1 MRASQLHYLP
11 LSPTI
16 YLLLVGLFVLLV
28 VLIQIRV
35 LRYTYERLG
44 LSPPVALL
52 LLLGS
57 LLGSA
62 INIPV
67 AELPGQSILSGREIS
82 YFGMRYIIPTVLD
95 WPGTVIAINVG
106 GALIPSLTSVYLLG
120 KQRLW
125 GAGLV
130 AIGCVA
136 AICYWLAEPIS
147 GLGIALPV
155 FAPSLAAAA
164 VALLLSRQQAA
175 PLAYISGSLGTL
187 IGADLLNLHK
197 ISDLGAPIASIGG
210 AGTSD
215 GVFLS
220 GVIAVLIASLWPS
233 ASAHP
238 SAA

>member
-1 MRASQLHYLP
+1 VAISQLHYLP
-11 LSPTI
+11 LSPTN
-16 YLLLVGLFVLLV
+16 YLLLVGLFVVLV

-44 LSPPVALL
+44 LSPPVAR
-52 LLLGS
+52 S

-106 GALIPSLTSVYLLG
+106 GALIPSLTSFYLLAT
-120 KQRLW
+120 QRLW
-125 GAGLV
+125 GSGLV
-130 AIGCVA
+130 AIACVA
-136 AICYWLAEPIS
+136 AICYWLAEPVP

-164 VALLLSRQQAA
+164 VALLLTRQQAA

-187 IGADLLNLHK
+187 IGADLLNLDK
-197 ISDLGAPIASIGG
+197 ISGIGAPVASIGG
-210 AGTSD
+210 AGAFD
-215 GVFLS
+215 GVFLA

-238 SAA
+238 SHAR

>member
-16 YLLLVGLFVLLV
+16 YLLLVGLFVVLV

-35 LRYTYERLG
+35 LRYTYQRLG

-67 AELPGQSILSGREIS
+67 AELPGQSIVSGREIS

-125 GAGLV
+125 GSGLV

-187 IGADLLNLHK
+187 IGADLLN
-197 ISDLGAPIASIGG
+197 
-210 AGTSD
+210 
-215 GVFLS
+215 
-220 GVIAVLIASLWPS
+220 
-233 ASAHP
+233 
-238 SAA
+238 